1 MINNYTKAKI
11 FPPPVKKKY
20 SRTHLML
27 LIMIYH
33 LKAILSIKDIGVL
46 FHVALAE
53 PDAEKQAQQIER
65 FTAALLHCRK
75 APMLILPIWR
85 KIRQMT
91 PSMGRIL
98 CLAARH
104 REATADSSGSG
115 TCHSREYGKAAGR
128 ACAGCLFL
136 SNFQKKK
143 AVYEMLR
150 RLLFLLPLFYFFYLS
165 EQTKLIRFGN
175 PVQNTVFL
183 EQINQRASQRGA
195 LLQFLKCI
203 EFTVLSPFHNALRRI
218 HA

>member
-1 MINNYTKAKI
+1 M
-11 FPPPVKKKY
+11 
-20 SRTHLML
+20 R
-27 LIMIYH
+27 
-33 LKAILSIKDIGVL
+33 G
-46 FHVALAE
+46 
-53 PDAEKQAQQIER
+53 QR
-65 FTAALLHCRK
+65 
-75 APMLILPIWR
+75 
-85 KIRQMT
+85 
-91 PSMGRIL
+91 
-98 CLAARH
+98 
-104 REATADSSGSG
+104 ATADSSGSG